1 MDLQQRF
8 IEASRFDIDDWFAE
22 KILSLSQRS
31 RFELISD
38 IASVVEYL
46 PISNGWSQEVYGVIL
61 RDNKFYVLEYLKQ
74 ETELPLIVDID
85 FVECDE
91 YLDAILD
98 NKTIKSYTNVKRTYH
113 TNTTDSSTEVS

>member
-38 IASVVEYL
+38 IASVVEHL

-98 NKTIKSYTNVKRTYH
+98 NKTIKSYTNVKRTYY

>member
-46 PISNGWSQEVYGVIL
+46 PTSNGWSQEVYGVIL

>member
-38 IASVVEYL
+38 IASVVEHL

>member
-61 RDNKFYVLEYLKQ
+61 KENKFYVLEYLKQ

-98 NKTIKSYTNVKRTYH
+98 NKTIKSYTNVKRTHH